1 MRELLIRF
9 CAISSFI
16 WVMLYVLSLDSL
28 TTRQLVFGALTCVI
42 PVLYLAAFLY
52 ANYH

>member
-1 MRELLIRF
+1 MRELVIRF
-9 CAISSFI
+9 LAVSSFI
-16 WVMLYVLSLDSL
+16 WVMLYVLALDSL
-28 TTRQLVFGALTCVI
+28 SNKQLLIGAMTCVI